1 MTSEEKRIKFHNKL
15 KEVLGNNNVYY
26 NPPSTTKLQYPC
38 IIYNLSDIRINKANN
53 NVYLLDHVYQVTLIG
68 IKVTDDTK
76 DKILTEIPYSNFNRS
91 YINNG
96 LYHYVYT
103 IFEK

>member
-38 IIYNLSDIRINKANN
+38 IIYNLSDIRTNKANN

-68 IKVTDDTK
+68 TKVTDDTK

>member
-38 IIYNLSDIRINKANN
+38 IIYNLSDIRTNKANN

-68 IKVTDDTK
+68 TKVTDDTK
-76 DKILTEIPYSNFNRS
+76 DKILTKIPYSNFNRS

>member
-38 IIYNLSDIRINKANN
+38 IIYNLSDIRTNKANN

-68 IKVTDDTK
+68 AKVTDDTK

>member
-38 IIYNLSDIRINKANN
+38 IIYNLNDIRTNKANN

-68 IKVTDDTK
+68 TKVTDDTK